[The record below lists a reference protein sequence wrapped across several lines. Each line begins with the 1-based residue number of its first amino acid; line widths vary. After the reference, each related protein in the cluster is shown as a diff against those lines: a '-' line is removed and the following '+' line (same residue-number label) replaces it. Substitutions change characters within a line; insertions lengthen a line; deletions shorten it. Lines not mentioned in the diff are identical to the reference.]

1 MGLRSLRQ
9 SVDLTCPKERL
20 VTDLG
25 DAIHNAVRGAVVIG
39 GIVLGAAVIAENDAI
54 FLPDMRTG
62 KSGSCA

>member
-9 SVDLTCPKERL
+9 SGEPTCPKERL
-20 VTDLG
+20 VTDQG

-39 GIVLGAAVIAENDAI
+39 GIVLAAAVIPENEAI
-54 FLPDMRTG
+54 FLPDMRIG